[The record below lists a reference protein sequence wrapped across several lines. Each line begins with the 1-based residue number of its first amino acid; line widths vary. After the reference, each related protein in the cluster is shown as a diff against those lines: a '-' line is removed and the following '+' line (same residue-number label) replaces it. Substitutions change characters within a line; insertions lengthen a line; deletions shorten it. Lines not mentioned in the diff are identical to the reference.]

1 MHLVMFDIDGTL
13 VDSRGFDEELFAR
26 AIRREIG
33 VPVDETW
40 QSYQQCTDSG
50 VLEEVLVQNDMPV
63 SERLRASERVKRCF
77 IQLVQDHIAMQPA
90 GLAPIPGAPALIR
103 KLRSNSE
110 VVIAFATG
118 GWRETAEMKLRSAG
132 IEFEGLPFATSS
144 EAAART
150 EIMRLAER
158 RAGAYGHFSRRT
170 YFGDAPWDRK
180 ASAELGYDF
189 LAVGGRVDHPGGF
202 KDLSDQEAI
211 FRVLGV

>member
-13 VDSRGFDEELFAR
+13 VDSRGFDEDLFAR
-26 AIRREIG
+26 AITSELG
-33 VPVDETW
+33 VHVDETW

-50 VLEEVLVQNDMPV
+50 VLEEVLAQNDMPI
-63 SERLRASERVKRCF
+63 SERLQASERVKRCF
-77 IQLVQDHIAMQPA
+77 IRLVQNHIAMQPE

-103 KLRSNSE
+103 KLRSSSE

-158 RAGAYGHFSRRT
+158 RAGAYGHFARRT
-170 YFGDAPWDRK
+170 YFGDSPWDRK